1 MLGYL
6 NRAIPLEDLLIEDPG
21 SAQAPAAFEE
31 NQRFALAVMD
41 IRRFAMEELGL
52 NATRNYTTYVE
63 LDRDYLA
70 AVVSASARDSFSR
83 HEWWFPI
90 VGRLPY
96 KGFFNVED
104 ARRERDKLERRDLD
118 VWIRGVSA
126 FSTLGWFSDPL
137 YSFMKNYTLYNLAD
151 LIIHESVHATVFLR
165 NHVQFNEELASFIG
179 TEGARLYLE
188 SIGYEAPEL
197 TEQDSRTDQATYL
210 GFIRELIAE
219 LDTVYTNPIFSREQ
233 KLEYKEIIIAD
244 LKIRFE
250 ENYESMFI
258 TDNYRGFVDMPIN
271 NAYLEL
277 FRLYYEG
284 NTWFKDLY
292 EKSGSNMRAYIEAAK
307 TLRGREDPK
316 LEFERALLYN

>member
-6 NRAIPLEDLLIEDPG
+6 NRAIPLEDLLIEDPSDPLG
-21 SAQAPAAFEE
+21 YEE

-70 AVVSASARDSFSR
+70 AVVSASARDSFTR

-96 KGFFNVED
+96 KGFFNIED
-104 ARRERDKLERRDLD
+104 ARRERARLERRDLD

-137 YSFMKNYTLYNLAD
+137 YSFMKNYSLYNLAD

-179 TEGARLYLE
+179 SEGARLYLE
-188 SIGYEAPEL
+188 SIGLQSPEL
-197 TEQDSRTDQATYL
+197 TEQDSRLDQAAYRD
-210 GFIRELIAE
+210 FIRSLIAE
-219 LDTVYTNPIFSREQ
+219 LDDVYTNPVFTREQ
-233 KLEYKEIIIAD
+233 KLEYKDMIIANA
-244 LKIRFE
+244 KIRFE

-258 TDNYRGFVDMPIN
+258 TDNYRGFIDMSIN

-284 NTWFKDLY
+284 NTWFRDLY
-292 EKSGSNMRAYIEAAK
+292 EESGSDLRAYIEAAK

-316 LEFERALLYN
+316 LEFERLLLPGRP